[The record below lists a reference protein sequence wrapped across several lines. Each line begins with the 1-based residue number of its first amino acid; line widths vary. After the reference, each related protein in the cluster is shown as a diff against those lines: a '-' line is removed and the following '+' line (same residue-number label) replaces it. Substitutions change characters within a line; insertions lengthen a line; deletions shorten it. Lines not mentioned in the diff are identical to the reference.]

1 MGPIFETVGGWLEE
15 QGIEYETRD
24 DQSFSFNYKGSNGLW
39 PCFVICR
46 EEEAQVLFYSV
57 APVAVAE
64 ASRVDVAE
72 FILRSNYGA
81 VLGGFEMDVDDGEVR
96 YRTGLDVSDTKLD
109 PIMFRNIVLMN
120 LLMMDTYMPALLAVI
135 HGGVLP
141 SVAVEKTEAGEV
153 GEFIEAAEAA
163 EAGVV
168 ETDAEA

>member
-24 DQSFSFNYKGSNGLW
+24 EQSFSFNYKGENALW

-57 APVAVAE
+57 APVSVAPE
-64 ASRVDVAE
+64 SRVDVAE
-72 FILRSNYGA
+72 MVLRANYGA
-81 VLGGFEMDVDDGEVR
+81 VLGGFELDVDDGEVR

-109 PIMFRNIVLMN
+109 PVMFRNIVLMN

-135 HGGVLP
+135 HGGVVP
-141 SVAVEKTEAGEV
+141 SIAVEKTESGELAELKEHSDLV
-153 GEFIEAAEAA
+153 VQETEAEA
-163 EAGVV
+163 
-168 ETDAEA
+168 